1 MNKLAL
7 LVLAALLLPVSVQA
21 KTKPAYEIPTLPE
34 KEDEESLWESASKH
48 EMRLRNSGTVFRDRE
63 IEAYLE
69 SLADRL
75 IGDRLDHLGIE
86 LDFMLVA
93 EPTLNGWVYPYGTV
107 GLHTGL
113 LVRMDNEAQLA
124 AIVAHEVSHFMQRHT
139 YREML
144 DGKKQSVLG
153 KGLGFLASAA
163 LARETG
169 TFDKGVMDF
178 TGELWSNLAT
188 SGYSKKNEY
197 VADEEGLDLM
207 GYAGLSIDESIPA
220 FHRLA
225 ENEAYGAGDPR
236 KMWSSHPRLE
246 DRISNLQKEIKKK
259 KRKKGHE
266 QGTVPESVQYY
277 KAIAPALMINANLDI
292 REQQYERARDALDKY
307 VQAVPDSPDAH
318 FLRGES
324 YRMQSMR
331 GSELSEA
338 VAAYR
343 EALLHDSAYADAY
356 REIGMAMRVTK
367 NRGEAIAAFEKYL
380 EIAPEAPDAGIVR
393 GYLEGL
399 Q

>member
-1 MNKLAL
+1 M
-7 LVLAALLLPVSVQA
+7 LAALLLPVSVQA
-21 KTKPAYEIPTLPE
+21 KTRPAYEIPTLPE

-169 TFDKGVMDF
+169 TFDKG
-178 TGELWSNLAT
+178 
-188 SGYSKKNEY
+188 
-197 VADEEGLDLM
+197 
-207 GYAGLSIDESIPA
+207 
-220 FHRLA
+220 
-225 ENEAYGAGDPR
+225 
-236 KMWSSHPRLE
+236 
-246 DRISNLQKEIKKK
+246 
-259 KRKKGHE
+259 
-266 QGTVPESVQYY
+266 
-277 KAIAPALMINANLDI
+277 
-292 REQQYERARDALDKY
+292 
-307 VQAVPDSPDAH
+307 
-318 FLRGES
+318 
-324 YRMQSMR
+324 
-331 GSELSEA
+331 
-338 VAAYR
+338 
-343 EALLHDSAYADAY
+343 
-356 REIGMAMRVTK
+356 
-367 NRGEAIAAFEKYL
+367 
-380 EIAPEAPDAGIVR
+380 
-393 GYLEGL
+393 
-399 Q
+399 